1 MLVKFLIQKNKSAIL
16 NGGMS
21 IFPFNFILIIFLI
34 KLLLMKKSNK
44 IFTILL
50 ILSLAFISNLAQAQN
65 IIQTQKVL
73 EEEKPILFGGGLLLG
88 GGNNSFQLGLNPEL
102 LKSYNKYIDAGVI
115 ANIYYSSFNI
125 TFGSNEKIRNFQLGA
140 GVFTR
145 IWPVEQF
152 FIQIQPEYNRTWTS
166 ANNQANGVRASTSYG
181 ATSIL
186 GGIGYGKHN
195 ADGMSYFSVMIDLL
209 NADQSP
215 YKIGQARAQP
225 IIRAGV
231 GFPIFRKKK
240 KAD

>member
-1 MLVKFLIQKNKSAIL
+1 M
-16 NGGMS
+16 
-21 IFPFNFILIIFLI
+21 
-34 KLLLMKKSNK
+34 
-44 IFTILL
+44 
-50 ILSLAFISNLAQAQN
+50 
-65 IIQTQKVL
+65 
-73 EEEKPILFGGGLLLG
+73 
-88 GGNNSFQLGLNPEL
+88 GLNPEL
-102 LKSYNKYIDAGVI
+102 LKSYNKYIDAGII

-125 TFGSNEKIRNFQLGA
+125 AFGSNEKIRNFQLGA

-166 ANNQANGVRASTSYG
+166 ANNQANGVRASTSFG

-225 IIRAGV
+225 IIRAGA
-231 GFPIFRKKK
+231 GFPIFRKRKSRLK
-240 KAD
+240 TS

>member
-1 MLVKFLIQKNKSAIL
+1 MIR
-16 NGGMS
+16 
-21 IFPFNFILIIFLI
+21 FN
-34 KLLLMKKSNK
+34 KLLSA
-44 IFTILL
+44 LL
-50 ILSLAFISNLAQAQN
+50 ILSILIISHTAQAQN

-115 ANIYYSSFNI
+115 ANIYYSSFSI
-125 TFGSNEKIRNFQLGA
+125 SQVSNEKIQNFQLGA
-140 GVFTR
+140 GVFAR
-145 IWPVEQF
+145 VWPIEQF

-166 ANNQANGVRASTSYG
+166 ANNYSNGVRASTNFG

-215 YKIGQARAQP
+215 YKIGQTSAQP
-225 IIRAGV
+225 IIRAGA
-231 GFPIFRKKK
+231 GFAIFRKKK
-240 KAD
+240 KSD

>member
-1 MLVKFLIQKNKSAIL
+1 MIR
-16 NGGMS
+16 
-21 IFPFNFILIIFLI
+21 
-34 KLLLMKKSNK
+34 SNK
-44 IFTILL
+44 LFSALL
-50 ILSLAFISNLAQAQN
+50 ILSIIIISQSAQAQN
-65 IIQTQKVL
+65 IIQTQKVFK
-73 EEEKPILFGGGLLLG
+73 EEKPILFGGGLLLG

-102 LKSYNKYIDAGVI
+102 LKSYNKYIDAGII

-125 TFGSNEKIRNFQLGA
+125 SFGSNEKIKNFQLGA
-140 GVFTR
+140 GVFAR
-145 IWPVEQF
+145 VWPVEQF

-166 ANNQANGVRASTSYG
+166 ANNYSNGVRASTNFG

-209 NADQSP
+209 NSDQSP
-215 YKIGQARAQP
+215 YKIGQSRPQP
-225 IIRAGV
+225 IIRAGA

>member
-1 MLVKFLIQKNKSAIL
+1 
-16 NGGMS
+16 
-21 IFPFNFILIIFLI
+21 
-34 KLLLMKKSNK
+34 MKKSNK
-44 IFTILL
+44 IFTTLL
-50 ILSLAFISNLAQAQN
+50 ILSLAFTSHLAQAQN

-125 TFGSNEKIRNFQLGA
+125 AFGSNEKIRNFQLGA

-166 ANNQANGVRASTSYG
+166 ANNQANGVRASTSFG

>member
-1 MLVKFLIQKNKSAIL
+1 MIR
-16 NGGMS
+16 
-21 IFPFNFILIIFLI
+21 
-34 KLLLMKKSNK
+34 SNK
-44 IFTILL
+44 LFSALL
-50 ILSLAFISNLAQAQN
+50 ILSIIIISQSAQAQN

-125 TFGSNEKIRNFQLGA
+125 AFGSNEKIRNFQLGA

-166 ANNQANGVRASTSYG
+166 ANNQANGVRASTSFG

-225 IIRAGV
+225 IIRAGA

>member
-1 MLVKFLIQKNKSAIL
+1 MIRSNQLF
-16 NGGMS
+16 S
-21 IFPFNFILIIFLI
+21 I
-34 KLLLMKKSNK
+34 LLL
-44 IFTILL
+44 
-50 ILSLAFISNLAQAQN
+50 LSIIIICQSAQAQN

-88 GGNNSFQLGLNPEL
+88 GGSNSFQLGLNPEL

-115 ANIYYSSFNI
+115 ANIYYSSFSI
-125 TFGSNEKIRNFQLGA
+125 SLGSNEKIKNFQLGA

-166 ANNQANGVRASTSYG
+166 ANNYSNGVKASTSYG
-181 ATSIL
+181 ATSLL

-225 IIRAGV
+225 IIRAGA

>member
-1 MLVKFLIQKNKSAIL
+1 MIR
-16 NGGMS
+16 
-21 IFPFNFILIIFLI
+21 
-34 KLLLMKKSNK
+34 SNK
-44 IFTILL
+44 LFSALL
-50 ILSLAFISNLAQAQN
+50 ILSILIISHTAQAQN

-115 ANIYYSSFNI
+115 ANIYYSSFSI
-125 TFGSNEKIRNFQLGA
+125 SQVSNEKIKNFQLGA
-140 GVFTR
+140 GVFAR
-145 IWPVEQF
+145 VWPVEQF

-166 ANNQANGVRASTSYG
+166 ANNYSNGVRASTSYG

-215 YKIGQARAQP
+215 YKIGQTSAQP
-225 IIRAGV
+225 IIRAGA

>member
-1 MLVKFLIQKNKSAIL
+1 MIR
-16 NGGMS
+16 
-21 IFPFNFILIIFLI
+21 
-34 KLLLMKKSNK
+34 SNK
-44 IFTILL
+44 LFSALL
-50 ILSLAFISNLAQAQN
+50 ILSILIISHTAQAQN

-115 ANIYYSSFNI
+115 ANIYYSSFSI
-125 TFGSNEKIRNFQLGA
+125 SQVSNEKIKNFQLGA
-140 GVFTR
+140 GVFAR
-145 IWPVEQF
+145 VWPIEQF

-166 ANNQANGVRASTSYG
+166 ANNYSNGVRASTNFG

-215 YKIGQARAQP
+215 YKIGQTSAQP
-225 IIRAGV
+225 IIRAGA

>member
-1 MLVKFLIQKNKSAIL
+1 
-16 NGGMS
+16 
-21 IFPFNFILIIFLI
+21 
-34 KLLLMKKSNK
+34 MKKSNK
-44 IFTILL
+44 IFTTLL
-50 ILSLAFISNLAQAQN
+50 ILSLAFTSHLAQAQN

-125 TFGSNEKIRNFQLGA
+125 AFGSNEKIRNFQLGA

-166 ANNQANGVRASTSYG
+166 ANNQANGVRASTSFG

-225 IIRAGV
+225 IIRAGL

>member
-1 MLVKFLIQKNKSAIL
+1 MKR
-16 NGGMS
+16 S
-21 IFPFNFILIIFLI
+21 IKIFISLLIICFTLI
-34 KLLLMKKSNK
+34 SH
-44 IFTILL
+44 
-50 ILSLAFISNLAQAQN
+50 LAQAQN
-65 IIQTQKVL
+65 IIQTQKIL

-115 ANIYYSSFNI
+115 ANIYYSSFSI
-125 TFGSNEKIRNFQLGA
+125 SLGSNEKINNFQLGA
-140 GVFTR
+140 GVFAR
-145 IWPVEQF
+145 VWPVEQF

-166 ANNQANGVRASTSYG
+166 ANNYSNGVRASTSFG

-215 YKIGQARAQP
+215 YKIGQTRAQP
-225 IIRAGV
+225 IIRAGA

>member
-1 MLVKFLIQKNKSAIL
+1 
-16 NGGMS
+16 
-21 IFPFNFILIIFLI
+21 
-34 KLLLMKKSNK
+34 MKRSKK
-44 IFTILL
+44 IYTTLL
-50 ILSLAFISNLAQAQN
+50 ILSFILISHLAQAQN

-88 GGNNSFQLGLNPEL
+88 GGSNSFQLGLNPEL

-115 ANIYYSSFNI
+115 ANIYYSSFSI
-125 TFGSNEKIRNFQLGA
+125 SLGSNEKIKNFQLGA
-140 GVFTR
+140 GVFAR
-145 IWPVEQF
+145 VWPIEQF

-166 ANNQANGVRASTSYG
+166 SKNYSSDYNGGVRASTSYG
-181 ATSIL
+181 ATSLL
-186 GGIGYGKHN
+186 GGIGYGTHN
-195 ADGMSYFSVMIDLL
+195 ANGMSYFSVMIDLL

-225 IIRAGV
+225 IIRAGA

>member
-1 MLVKFLIQKNKSAIL
+1 MIR
-16 NGGMS
+16 
-21 IFPFNFILIIFLI
+21 
-34 KLLLMKKSNK
+34 SNK
-44 IFTILL
+44 LFSALL
-50 ILSLAFISNLAQAQN
+50 ILSILIISHTAQAQN
-65 IIQTQKVL
+65 IIQTQKIL

-88 GGNNSFQLGLNPEL
+88 GGSNSFQLGLNPEL

-115 ANIYYSSFNI
+115 ANIYYSSFSI
-125 TFGSNEKIRNFQLGA
+125 AVGSNEKIKNFQLGA
-140 GVFTR
+140 GVFAR
-145 IWPVEQF
+145 LWPVEQF

-166 ANNQANGVRASTSYG
+166 SKNYSDGYNQGVKAGTSYG

-215 YKIGQARAQP
+215 YKIGQTSAQP
-225 IIRAGV
+225 IIRAGA

-240 KAD
+240 KSD

>member
-1 MLVKFLIQKNKSAIL
+1 
-16 NGGMS
+16 
-21 IFPFNFILIIFLI
+21 
-34 KLLLMKKSNK
+34 MKRSKK
-44 IFTILL
+44 IYTTLL
-50 ILSLAFISNLAQAQN
+50 ILSFTLISHLAQAQN
-65 IIQTQKVL
+65 IIQTQKIL

-88 GGNNSFQLGLNPEL
+88 GGSNSFQLGINPEL

-115 ANIYYSSFNI
+115 ANIYYSSFSI
-125 TFGSNEKIRNFQLGA
+125 SLGSNEKIKNFQLGA
-140 GVFTR
+140 GVFAR
-145 IWPVEQF
+145 VWPIEQF

-166 ANNQANGVRASTSYG
+166 SKNYSSEYNGGVRASTSYG

-186 GGIGYGKHN
+186 GGIGYGTHN
-195 ADGMSYFSVMIDLL
+195 ANGMSYFSVMIDLL

-225 IIRAGV
+225 IIRAGA

>member
-1 MLVKFLIQKNKSAIL
+1 MFTPLMKR
-16 NGGMS
+16 S
-21 IFPFNFILIIFLI
+21 IKIFISLIIICFTLI
-34 KLLLMKKSNK
+34 SHLV
-44 IFTILL
+44 
-50 ILSLAFISNLAQAQN
+50 QAQN

-88 GGNNSFQLGLNPEL
+88 GGSNSFQLGLNPEL
-102 LKSYNKYIDAGVI
+102 LKSYNKYIDAGII
-115 ANIYYSSFNI
+115 ANIYYSSFSI
-125 TFGSNEKIRNFQLGA
+125 SLGSNEKIKNFQLGA
-140 GVFTR
+140 GVFAR
-145 IWPVEQF
+145 VWPIEQF

-166 ANNQANGVRASTSYG
+166 ANNYSNGVRASTSFG

-209 NADQSP
+209 NANQSP
-215 YKIGQARAQP
+215 YKIGQTTAQP
-225 IIRAGV
+225 IIRAGA

>member
-1 MLVKFLIQKNKSAIL
+1 
-16 NGGMS
+16 MS
-21 IFPFNFILIIFLI
+21 NFPFNFILIIFLI

-50 ILSLAFISNLAQAQN
+50 ILSLAFMSNLAQAQN

-88 GGNNSFQLGLNPEL
+88 GGNNYFQLGLNPEL
-102 LKSYNKYIDAGVI
+102 LKSYNKYIDAGII

-125 TFGSNEKIRNFQLGA
+125 AFGSNEKIRNFQLGA

>member
-1 MLVKFLIQKNKSAIL
+1 
-16 NGGMS
+16 
-21 IFPFNFILIIFLI
+21 
-34 KLLLMKKSNK
+34 MKRSNK
-44 IFTILL
+44 ILLSLL
-50 ILSLAFISNLAQAQN
+50 ILCFTFISYVAHAQN
-65 IIQTQKVL
+65 IIQTQKIL
-73 EEEKPILFGGGLLLG
+73 EAEKPILFGGGLLLG

-125 TFGSNEKIRNFQLGA
+125 VFGSNEKIRNFQLGA

>member
-1 MLVKFLIQKNKSAIL
+1 MIRSN
-16 NGGMS
+16 
-21 IFPFNFILIIFLI
+21 
-34 KLLLMKKSNK
+34 KLLSA
-44 IFTILL
+44 LL
-50 ILSLAFISNLAQAQN
+50 ILSILIISHTAQAQN

-102 LKSYNKYIDAGVI
+102 LKSYNKYIDAGII
-115 ANIYYSSFNI
+115 ANIYYSSFNLS
-125 TFGSNEKIRNFQLGA
+125 FGSNEKIKNFQLGA
-140 GVFTR
+140 GVFAR
-145 IWPVEQF
+145 VWPVEQF

-166 ANNQANGVRASTSYG
+166 ANNYSNGVRASTNFG

-215 YKIGQARAQP
+215 YKIGQIRAQP
-225 IIRAGV
+225 IIRAGA
-231 GFPIFRKKK
+231 GFAIFRKKK
-240 KAD
+240 KSD

>member
-1 MLVKFLIQKNKSAIL
+1 MKRSKKIL
-16 NGGMS
+16 LS
-21 IFPFNFILIIFLI
+21 
-34 KLLLMKKSNK
+34 
-44 IFTILL
+44 LL
-50 ILSLAFISNLAQAQN
+50 ILSFTLISHLAQAQN
-65 IIQTQKVL
+65 IIQTQKIL
-73 EEEKPILFGGGLLLG
+73 EEQKPILFGGGLLLG

-125 TFGSNEKIRNFQLGA
+125 AFGSNEKIRNFQLGA

-225 IIRAGV
+225 IIRAGA

>member
-1 MLVKFLIQKNKSAIL
+1 MIR
-16 NGGMS
+16 
-21 IFPFNFILIIFLI
+21 
-34 KLLLMKKSNK
+34 SNK
-44 IFTILL
+44 LFSALL
-50 ILSLAFISNLAQAQN
+50 ILSILIISHTAQAQN

-115 ANIYYSSFNI
+115 ANIYYSSFSI
-125 TFGSNEKIRNFQLGA
+125 SQVSNEKIQNFQLGA
-140 GVFTR
+140 GVFAR
-145 IWPVEQF
+145 VWPIEQF

-166 ANNQANGVRASTSYG
+166 ANNYSNGVRASTSFG
-181 ATSIL
+181 ATSVL

-215 YKIGQARAQP
+215 YKIGQTSAQP
-225 IIRAGV
+225 IIRAGA

>member
-1 MLVKFLIQKNKSAIL
+1 
-16 NGGMS
+16 
-21 IFPFNFILIIFLI
+21 
-34 KLLLMKKSNK
+34 MKRSKK
-44 IFTILL
+44 IYTTLL
-50 ILSLAFISNLAQAQN
+50 ILSFILISHLAQAQN

-88 GGNNSFQLGLNPEL
+88 GGSNSFQLGLNPEL

-115 ANIYYSSFNI
+115 ANIYYSSFSI
-125 TFGSNEKIRNFQLGA
+125 SLGSNEKIKNFQLGA
-140 GVFTR
+140 GLFARV
-145 IWPVEQF
+145 WPIEQF

-166 ANNQANGVRASTSYG
+166 AKNYSNGEKASTSYG

-186 GGIGYGKHN
+186 GGIGYGTHN
-195 ADGMSYFSVMIDLL
+195 ANGMSYFSVMIDLL

-215 YKIGQARAQP
+215 YKIGQTRAQP
-225 IIRAGV
+225 IIRAGA

>member
-1 MLVKFLIQKNKSAIL
+1 
-16 NGGMS
+16 MS
-21 IFPFNFILIIFLI
+21 NFPFNFILIIFLI

-50 ILSLAFISNLAQAQN
+50 ILSLAFLSNLAQAQN

-88 GGNNSFQLGLNPEL
+88 GGNNYFQLGLNPEL
-102 LKSYNKYIDAGVI
+102 LKSYNKYIDAGII

-125 TFGSNEKIRNFQLGA
+125 AFGSNEKIRNFQLGA

>member
-1 MLVKFLIQKNKSAIL
+1 
-16 NGGMS
+16 
-21 IFPFNFILIIFLI
+21 
-34 KLLLMKKSNK
+34 MKRSKK
-44 IFTILL
+44 IYTTLL
-50 ILSLAFISNLAQAQN
+50 ILSFTLISHLAQAQN

-115 ANIYYSSFNI
+115 ANIYYSSFSI
-125 TFGSNEKIRNFQLGA
+125 SLGSNEKIKNFQLGA
-140 GVFTR
+140 GVFAR
-145 IWPVEQF
+145 VWPIEQF

-166 ANNQANGVRASTSYG
+166 SKNYSSDYNGGVRASTSYG

-186 GGIGYGKHN
+186 GGIGYGTHN
-195 ADGMSYFSVMIDLL
+195 ANGMSYFSVMIDLL

-215 YKIGQARAQP
+215 YKIGQTRAQP
-225 IIRAGV
+225 IIRAGA

>member
-1 MLVKFLIQKNKSAIL
+1 MLT
-16 NGGMS
+16 
-21 IFPFNFILIIFLI
+21 P
-34 KLLLMKKSNK
+34 LMIRSNK
-44 IFTILL
+44 LFSALL
-50 ILSLAFISNLAQAQN
+50 ILSILIISHTAQAQN

-115 ANIYYSSFNI
+115 ANIYYSSFSI
-125 TFGSNEKIRNFQLGA
+125 SQVSNEKIKNFQLGA
-140 GVFTR
+140 GVFAR
-145 IWPVEQF
+145 VWPVEQF

-166 ANNQANGVRASTSYG
+166 ANNYSNGVRASTSYG

-215 YKIGQARAQP
+215 YKIGQTSAQP
-225 IIRAGV
+225 IIRAGA

>member
-1 MLVKFLIQKNKSAIL
+1 
-16 NGGMS
+16 
-21 IFPFNFILIIFLI
+21 
-34 KLLLMKKSNK
+34 MKKSNK
-44 IFTILL
+44 IFISLL
-50 ILSLAFISNLAQAQN
+50 ILSFTLISHFAQAQN

-102 LKSYNKYIDAGVI
+102 LKSYNKYIDAGII
-115 ANIYYSSFNI
+115 ANIYYSSFSI
-125 TFGSNEKIRNFQLGA
+125 SPGSNEKIKNFQLGA
-140 GVFTR
+140 GVFAR
-145 IWPVEQF
+145 VWPVEQF

-166 ANNQANGVRASTSYG
+166 ANNYSNGGGSSFG

-215 YKIGQARAQP
+215 YKIGQASAQP
-225 IIRAGV
+225 IIRAGA

>member
-1 MLVKFLIQKNKSAIL
+1 
-16 NGGMS
+16 
-21 IFPFNFILIIFLI
+21 
-34 KLLLMKKSNK
+34 MKKSNK
-44 IFTILL
+44 IFISLF
-50 ILSLAFISNLAQAQN
+50 ILSFTLISHFAQAQN

-102 LKSYNKYIDAGVI
+102 LKSYNKYIDAGII
-115 ANIYYSSFNI
+115 ANIYYSSFNLS
-125 TFGSNEKIRNFQLGA
+125 FGSNEKIKNFQLGA
-140 GVFTR
+140 GVFAR
-145 IWPVEQF
+145 VWPVEQF

-166 ANNQANGVRASTSYG
+166 ANNYSNGVRASTSFG

-209 NADQSP
+209 NANQSP
-215 YKIGQARAQP
+215 YKIGQTTTQP
-225 IIRAGV
+225 IIRAGA

>member
-1 MLVKFLIQKNKSAIL
+1 
-16 NGGMS
+16 
-21 IFPFNFILIIFLI
+21 
-34 KLLLMKKSNK
+34 MKKSNK
-44 IFTILL
+44 IFTTLL
-50 ILSLAFISNLAQAQN
+50 ILSLAFISNIAQAQN

-166 ANNQANGVRASTSYG
+166 ANNQANGVRASTSFG

-225 IIRAGV
+225 IIRAGA